1 LNNKVNSLDQALD
14 GDKQNDVIDGT
25 DEKAEFLLSEIE
37 KFKELGE
44 QDNELMQLLNKYEL
58 ETRDIEK
65 DRQNV
70 PFLQYA

>member
-1 LNNKVNSLDQALD
+1 VLNNKVNSLDQALD

-44 QDNELMQLLNKYEL
+44 QDNELM
-58 ETRDIEK
+58 
-65 DRQNV
+65 
-70 PFLQYA
+70 